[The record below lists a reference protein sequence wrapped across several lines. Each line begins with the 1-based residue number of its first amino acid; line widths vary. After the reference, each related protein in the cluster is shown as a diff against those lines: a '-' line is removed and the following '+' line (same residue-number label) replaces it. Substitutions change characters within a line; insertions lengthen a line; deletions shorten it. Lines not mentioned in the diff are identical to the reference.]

1 MPVRAA
7 LFSYFE
13 LDDLTRLMNAIAG
26 SGMPAGVR
34 VHVGTYGVNR
44 EASITVHTY
53 GLGRY
58 APMFKAEERTEAVGG
73 PHAHARG
80 RAEGR
85 PAVRRARPRRVRS

>member
-13 LDDLTRLMNAIAG
+13 LDDLTRLMNAISG
-26 SGMPAGVR
+26 SRMPPGVR

-58 APMFKAEERTEAVGG
+58 SPMFKAEVRTAAWEHRTLTPDEERRFLGAGE
-73 PHAHARG
+73 
-80 RAEGR
+80 
-85 PAVRRARPRRVRS
+85 

>member
-34 VHVGTYGVNR
+34 VHVGEVLGVLSTLIPR
-44 EASITVHTY
+44 STVRPDITI
-53 GLGRY
+53 L
-58 APMFKAEERTEAVGG
+58 
-73 PHAHARG
+73 
-80 RAEGR
+80 EGSHV
-85 PAVRRARPRRVRS
+85 AA